1 MKNYLRAS
9 SLLFNQPLLVTPDM
23 LDLGVRWANQA
34 MSLNIINIGAVAG
47 SGLCRMMA
55 WTASPSAKKTPHSHC
70 TQPVSK

>member
-34 MSLNIINIGAVAG
+34 MSLNIVNIGAKNGPSIWDDDGIDRIAQQEEE
-47 SGLCRMMA
+47 RR
-55 WTASPSAKKTPHSHC
+55 TAIA
-70 TQPVSK
+70 